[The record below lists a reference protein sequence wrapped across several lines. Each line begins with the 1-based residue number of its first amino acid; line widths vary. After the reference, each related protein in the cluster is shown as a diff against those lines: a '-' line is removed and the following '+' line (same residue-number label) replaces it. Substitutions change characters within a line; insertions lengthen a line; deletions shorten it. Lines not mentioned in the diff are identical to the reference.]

1 MKKRSKRIIFYLVLI
16 VLILIASVLAINFIN
31 KNSIEN
37 NKSQNNSSDNTPAIK
52 HTKEEIYEYG
62 KKIEEADIPPNTVV
76 ARINGEDILKCD
88 VTMEK
93 FMMENS
99 SEDNKLNLN
108 ENAFYELL
116 EKKTLE
122 KEDGTGNYA
131 KEIDPETVQYAL
143 EMNTEK
149 GISALLEIYDI
160 SEDEKW
166 LSNDEYINMYAKSL
180 LTYQGALEGT
190 ADLVIEAIYNERKFK
205 DEEYVALQEQY
216 LKNIESNSETS
227 DQLAELMIAFK
238 KVLLLNQDI
247 EFCMEENI
255 LSTEKPKDYISE
267 YKKKKQTIMKMMM
280 KIKIKQKKIKTKTKC
295 KIYKF

>member
-131 KEIDPETVQYAL
+131 KEIDPETIQYAL

-267 YKKKKQTIMKMMM
+267 YKNDNKETDNNEDDDENKD
-280 KIKIKQKKIKTKTKC
+280 KTEENKNEN
-295 KIYKF
+295 

>member
-1 MKKRSKRIIFYLVLI
+1 MAK
-16 VLILIASVLAINFIN
+16 
-31 KNSIEN
+31 
-37 NKSQNNSSDNTPAIK
+37 
-52 HTKEEIYEYG
+52 
-62 KKIEEADIPPNTVV
+62 
-76 ARINGEDILKCD
+76 INGEDILKCD

-131 KEIDPETVQYAL
+131 KEIDSETIQYAL

-267 YKKKKQTIMKMMM
+267 YKNDNDNKETNNNEDDDENKD
-280 KIKIKQKKIKTKTKC
+280 KTEENKNEN
-295 KIYKF
+295 

>member
-37 NKSQNNSSDNTPAIK
+37 NKSQNNSSDNAPAIK

-131 KEIDPETVQYAL
+131 KEIDPETIQYAL

-190 ADLVIEAIYNERKFK
+190 ADLVIEAIYNEREFK

-267 YKKKKQTIMKMMM
+267 YKNDNDNKETNNNEDDDENKD
-280 KIKIKQKKIKTKTKC
+280 KTEENKN
-295 KIYKF
+295 

>member
-131 KEIDPETVQYAL
+131 KEIDPETIQYAL

-247 EFCMEENI
+247 EFCIEENI
-255 LSTEKPKDYISE
+255 LSTEKPKDYISK
-267 YKKKKQTIMKMMM
+267 YKNDNDNKETNNNEDDDENKD
-280 KIKIKQKKIKTKTKC
+280 KTEENKNEN
-295 KIYKF
+295 

>member
-131 KEIDPETVQYAL
+131 KEIDPETIQYAL

-149 GISALLEIYDI
+149 GILALLEIYDI

-267 YKKKKQTIMKMMM
+267 YKNNNDNKETDNNEDNDENKD
-280 KIKIKQKKIKTKTKC
+280 KTEENKNEN
-295 KIYKF
+295 

>member
-76 ARINGEDILKCD
+76 AKINGEDILKCD

-131 KEIDPETVQYAL
+131 KEIDPETIQYAL

-255 LSTEKPKDYISE
+255 LSTEKPKDYISK
-267 YKKKKQTIMKMMM
+267 YKNDNDNKETNNNEDDDENKD
-280 KIKIKQKKIKTKTKC
+280 KTEENKNEN
-295 KIYKF
+295 

>member
-131 KEIDPETVQYAL
+131 KEIDPETIQYAL

-267 YKKKKQTIMKMMM
+267 YKNDNDNKGTDNNEDDDENKD
-280 KIKIKQKKIKTKTKC
+280 KTEENKNEN
-295 KIYKF
+295 

>member
-131 KEIDPETVQYAL
+131 KEIDSETIQYAL

-267 YKKKKQTIMKMMM
+267 YKNDNDNKETNNNEDDDENKD
-280 KIKIKQKKIKTKTKC
+280 KTEENKNEN
-295 KIYKF
+295 

>member
-131 KEIDPETVQYAL
+131 KEIDPETIQYAL

-255 LSTEKPKDYISE
+255 LSTEKPKDYISK
-267 YKKKKQTIMKMMM
+267 YKNNNDNKETNNNEDDDENKD
-280 KIKIKQKKIKTKTKC
+280 KTEENKNEN
-295 KIYKF
+295 

>member
-131 KEIDPETVQYAL
+131 KEIDPETIQYAL

-267 YKKKKQTIMKMMM
+267 YKNDNDNKETDNNEDDDENKDKKEENKNEN
-280 KIKIKQKKIKTKTKC
+280 
-295 KIYKF
+295 

>member
-131 KEIDPETVQYAL
+131 KEIDPETIQYAL

-227 DQLAELMIAFK
+227 NQLAELMIAFK

-267 YKKKKQTIMKMMM
+267 YKNDNDNKETDNNEDDDENKD
-280 KIKIKQKKIKTKTKC
+280 KTEENKNEN
-295 KIYKF
+295 

>member
-76 ARINGEDILKCD
+76 AKINGEDILKCD

-131 KEIDPETVQYAL
+131 KEIDPETIQYAL

-149 GISALLEIYDI
+149 GILALLEIYDI

-267 YKKKKQTIMKMMM
+267 YKNDNDNKETNNNEDDDENKD
-280 KIKIKQKKIKTKTKC
+280 KTEENKNEN
-295 KIYKF
+295 

>member
-131 KEIDPETVQYAL
+131 KEIDPETIQYAL

-267 YKKKKQTIMKMMM
+267 YKNNNDNKETDNNEDNDENKD
-280 KIKIKQKKIKTKTKC
+280 KTEENKNEN
-295 KIYKF
+295 

>member
-131 KEIDPETVQYAL
+131 KEIDPETIQYAL

-238 KVLLLNQDI
+238 KVLLLNQYI
-247 EFCMEENI
+247 EFCMKENI

-267 YKKKKQTIMKMMM
+267 YKNANDNKETNNNEDDDENKD
-280 KIKIKQKKIKTKTKC
+280 KTEENKNEN
-295 KIYKF
+295 

>member
-37 NKSQNNSSDNTPAIK
+37 NKLQNNSSDNTPAIK

-131 KEIDPETVQYAL
+131 KEIDPETIQYAL

-267 YKKKKQTIMKMMM
+267 YKNDNDNKETDNNEDDDENKD
-280 KIKIKQKKIKTKTKC
+280 KTEENKNEN
-295 KIYKF
+295 

>member
-131 KEIDPETVQYAL
+131 KEIDPETIQYAL

-267 YKKKKQTIMKMMM
+267 YKNNNDNKETNNNEDDDENKD
-280 KIKIKQKKIKTKTKC
+280 KTEENKNEN
-295 KIYKF
+295 